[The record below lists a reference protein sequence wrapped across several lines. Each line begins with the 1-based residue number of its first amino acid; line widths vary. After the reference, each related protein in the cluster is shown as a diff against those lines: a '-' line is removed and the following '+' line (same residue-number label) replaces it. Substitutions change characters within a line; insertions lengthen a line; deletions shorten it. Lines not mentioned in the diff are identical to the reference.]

1 METSSLRTINSIL
14 ERDAKDASYKFAL
27 LRGTIDVCQRYSHL
41 REESDGRV
49 QYPLGLLVERWVL
62 YYYPIIDSPE
72 FIPQKNGESD
82 GSSGGKKGRAG
93 GRQIAF
99 RSAFKTVTDYY
110 RDRGGFNAFWN
121 EYTRGDLP
129 EEISSDVLKLFKAIR
144 ETIVTQPMKFIG
156 RSQSDVYY
164 SIFGYDKKGIRIRNN
179 AYPDPGF
186 VLENFGVFDIPADM
200 CLAFEYFGSFIS
212 GEQSIL
218 ENWAD
223 FTHRK
228 SDGSVSKEH
237 ILTLLTTVP
246 ETERAVAMAKKVYKD
261 AFRDGPLEC
270 VWSGKMIRDD
280 TVMHVDHMLPFARW
294 KNNDLWNL
302 LPALNKVNGN
312 KSDMIPS
319 CSLLE
324 RREDI
329 ITDYWGQLN
338 QVYPVQFER
347 EIVIS
352 LLGKKSADNGNWK
365 EEAFAN
371 LVQKADY
378 LIEVRGYEAWEWAEA

>member
-1 METSSLRTINSIL
+1 MDISSLRTINSIL

-27 LRGTIDVCQRYSHL
+27 LRGTIDICQRYSHL
-41 REESDGRV
+41 REEADGRV
-49 QYPLGLLVERWVL
+49 RYPLGLLVERWVL

-72 FIPQKNGESD
+72 FIPQRSNES
-82 GSSGGKKGRAG
+82 SENTG

-99 RSAFKTVTDYY
+99 RSAFKKVTDYY
-110 RDRGGFNAFWN
+110 RDKGGFDAFWN
-121 EYTRGDLP
+121 EYSRGDLP
-129 EEISSDVLKLFKAIR
+129 EDISADVLTLFKKIR
-144 ETIVTQPMKFIG
+144 ETIVTQPMKYIG
-156 RSQSDVYY
+156 RSQSDEYY
-164 SIFGYDKKGIRIRNN
+164 SIYGYDKKGVRIRND
-179 AYPDPGF
+179 AYPNPEF
-186 VLENFGVFDIPADM
+186 ILENFGVFDIPADM

-218 ENWAD
+218 ENWAE
-223 FTHRK
+223 FSHLK
-228 SDGSVSKEH
+228 SEKSVPKAQ
-237 ILTLLTTVP
+237 ILTLLTKTP
-246 ETERAVAMAKKVYKD
+246 ETERAVGMARKVYRD

-270 VWSGKMIRDD
+270 VWSGKMIRDE
-280 TVMHVDHMLPFARW
+280 TVMHVDHMLPFAKW

-329 ITDYWGQLN
+329 IMDYWGQLN

-347 EIVIS
+347 EMTIS
-352 LLGKKSADNGNWK
+352 LLGKKPAEQKNRK

-371 LVQKADY
+371 LVKKADY
-378 LIEVRGYEAWEWAEA
+378 LIEVRGYEAWEWADA